1 MSVDRE
7 HVMLPDL
14 PHFSHRRAGAP
25 LALSSLSLSVA
36 NRKGEEESGGR
47 RKRERKKKQRN
58 SYRQVGPYKPPVRT
72 LRLPWGHSRFT
83 IPDVEPLVVKSGKT
97 QTQGRS
103 AAPSTPRLN
112 AYNGRSFTIPSAS
125 TARLTVSSRA
135 LCDLNSSAT
144 THSCRSNTSTP

>member
-1 MSVDRE
+1 IRFQWNLDLNSSKFKPYILIPKLLFYLNLLKYRLTLY
-7 HVMLPDL
+7 LPYQI
-14 PHFSHRRAGAP
+14 FSFIPNYP
-25 LALSSLSLSVA
+25 LTT
-36 NRKGEEESGGR
+36 KE
-47 RKRERKKKQRN
+47 
-58 SYRQVGPYKPPVRT
+58 PPVRT

-103 AAPSTPRLN
+103 AAPGTPRLN

-125 TARLTVSSRA
+125 SARLTVSSRA